1 MAAKTASVNRLP
13 RKNVCGLDGSGISI
27 LAAASVGKAFGSRG
41 APASRCCD
49 DWGCCGNVE
58 GETTAVSPSPTLIR
72 HLSPKLPSKL
82 QRGRRRFRCR
92 GLKFGSSDYYASLD
106 CSIAAGIFATDI
118 SERAT

>member
-27 LAAASVGKAFGSRG
+27 LSAASVGKGFGSRG
-41 APASRCCD
+41 APASRRCD
-49 DWGCCGNVE
+49 DWGCCGNIE

-82 QRGRRRFRCR
+82 QRGKAVPLPRPQVRKH
-92 GLKFGSSDYYASLD
+92 GYHASLD

-118 SERAT
+118 